1 MERFTESFQSSIQSP
16 LVLPAPAKLNLMLHI
31 TGRRPDGYH
40 NLQTLF
46 QFLDYGDELSFK
58 TRTDGL
64 LRLSPQIPGVDMAQ
78 NLIIK
83 AAQLLRQQTG
93 CELGADIELIK
104 RLPMGGGLGGG
115 SSDAAT
121 TLLALNELWETRIPL
136 NELTQLGL
144 TLGADVPVFV
154 AGQAAFAEGV
164 GEQLTPVMEL
174 DEPWYLVVHPGVH
187 CDTREIFSH
196 KCLTRNTAV
205 ITMRT
210 ALEQGGMNDCQQVA
224 AMLYPEIGKAL
235 NLLNNFS
242 PARMTGSGSCIFA
255 SFASKSE
262 AIRAADKIQAEYDVF
277 VAKGTNRSP
286 THKLLFRPS

>member
-1 MERFTESFQSSIQSP
+1 MERFTESNSADTP
-16 LVLPAPAKLNLMLHI
+16 MRLVLPAPAKLNLMLHI

-46 QFLDYGDELSFK
+46 QFLDYGDELSF
-58 TRTDGL
+58 TARTDGL
-64 LRLSPQIPGVDMAQ
+64 LKLSPQIPGVDVEQ

-83 AAQLLRQQTG
+83 AGQLLRQHTG
-93 CELGADIELIK
+93 CEMGADIELVK

-121 TLLALNELWETRIPL
+121 TLLALNALWQTRL
-136 NELTQLGL
+136 SLSDLAQLGL
-144 TLGADVPVFV
+144 ALGADVPVFI
-154 AGQAAFAEGV
+154 AGHAAFAEGV
-164 GEQLTPVMEL
+164 GEQLTPALEL
-174 DEPWYLVVHPGVH
+174 EEPWYLVVHPGVH
-187 CDTREIFSH
+187 CNTGEIFSH
-196 KCLTRNTAV
+196 KYLTRNTAV

-210 ALEQGGMNDCQQVA
+210 ALEQGGKNDCQQVA
-224 AMLYPEIGKAL
+224 TMLYPEIGKAL

-255 SFASKSE
+255 RFASKSE
-262 AIRAADKIQAEYDVF
+262 AIRAADEIQAEYDVF